1 MPAVSVCICTRNR
14 PSELLTVL
22 GSIQR
27 SVVPVHQVVVSDDS
41 TCGETQRHVRESAPH
56 ATYLA
61 GPRAGLGANRN
72 LAARAATGDLLLFL
86 DDDCQ
91 LDEHFLSYALARL
104 RREDHRTI
112 VTGRETNRGR
122 LVAPGAQTF
131 LGYQARPYR
140 LGEAMTSVVINST
153 LWPRALFDEIRFDE
167 QLVYGY
173 DEVDLASR
181 ATAIGYKIVPC
192 AEAINHH
199 TPAASN
205 RSMYERYVEAS
216 RIYVTHKRYR
226 LTERRRWKARAFLVS
241 AAVHLLAA
249 CIRRNGPRGV
259 IRAADSL
266 RQAALYMR

>member
-14 PSELLTVL
+14 PRELLTVL
-22 GSIQR
+22 RSIER

-41 TCGETQRHVRESAPH
+41 TCGETQRQVRESARH
-56 ATYLA
+56 VTYLT
-61 GPRAGLGANRN
+61 GPHAGLGANRN
-72 LAARAATGDLLLFL
+72 LAAGAATGDLLLFL

-91 LDEHFLSYALARL
+91 LDEHFLTHALARL
-104 RREDHRTI
+104 RGEDHRTI
-112 VTGRETNRGR
+112 VTGRETKHGS
-122 LVAPGAQTF
+122 LVAPRAQTF

-140 LGEAMTSVVINST
+140 VGEAMTSVVINST
-153 LWPRALFDEIRFDE
+153 LWPLALFDEIRFDQ

-192 AEAINHH
+192 SEAINHH
-199 TPAASN
+199 TPAAAN

-226 LTERRRWKARAFLVS
+226 LTERRPWKARVFLVG

-259 IRAADSL
+259 IRAADAL
-266 RQAALYMR
+266 LQAAVYVR